1 MPARLSNRSRLV
13 SQSEIR
19 SMTIACAKAGGINLA
34 QGVCDLTVPDPVIR
48 GAVQAMHEGYN
59 TYTRFDGLPEL
70 REAISRRMEADYG
83 LNVDPEGEI
92 VVSAGAT
99 GAFYATA
106 LALFNPGDE
115 VIVFEPGYGYHAT
128 TLAALDVRTSV
139 VRLAPPHWSFNERQL
154 HDAASDRTRGIVIN
168 TPGNPTG
175 KVFTRAELERIADF
189 AVKRDLTV
197 ITDEIYEHFVYD
209 GLSHVPPATLSELAD
224 RTVTISGFSK
234 IYSITGWRL
243 GYAICPPELAR
254 AIGHFSDLVYVCAPA
269 PLQIG
274 ATRGLISLPPEYY
287 REVAREH
294 GRKRDRFCQ
303 ALTSAGLAPHV
314 PQGAY
319 YALADISRLPGDTGR
334 DRAMFLLEETGV
346 ACVPGEAFV
355 SDPLAR
361 NLGRFCFAKKWPELE
376 DACRRLEALA

>member
-19 SMTIACAKAGGINLA
+19 SMTIACAKVGGINLA
-34 QGVCDLTVPDPVIR
+34 QGVCDLTVPDPVIF
-48 GAVQAMHEGYN
+48 GAVQAMREGYN
-59 TYTRFDGLPEL
+59 TYTRFDGLAEL
-70 REAISRRMEADYG
+70 REAIARRMETAHG
-83 LNVDPEGEI
+83 LAVNPEGEI

-106 LALFNPGDE
+106 MALFNPGDE

-128 TLAALDVRTSV
+128 TLAALDVRVSV
-139 VRLAPPHWSFNERQL
+139 VRLAPPDWAFTERQL
-154 HDAASDRTRGIVIN
+154 YDAASDRTRAIVIN

-175 KVFTRAELERIADF
+175 KVFSRQELECIADF

-209 GLSHVPPATLSELAD
+209 GLTHIPPASLSGLAG

-254 AIGHFSDLVYVCAPA
+254 AIGHFNDLVYVCAPA
-269 PLQIG
+269 PLQLG
-274 ATRGLISLPPEYY
+274 AAKGLVSLPPEYY

-303 ALTSAGLAPHV
+303 ALAVAGLPPLI

-334 DRAMFLLEETGV
+334 DRAMHLLERTGV
-346 ACVPGEAFV
+346 ACVPGEAFI
-355 SDPLAR
+355 SDPMAR

-376 DACRRLEALA
+376 DACRRLETLG